1 MDGAYL
7 VFRWLVGRIAGFLWA
22 ILQWVA
28 VLDAWAMLIMKF
40 ALHRDPGT
48 WMFIQQVV
56 PGAMIFAWWLYRMA
70 VEPYQKAQFWYW
82 WGRPL

>member
-28 VLDAWAMLIMKF
+28 VRRVGHAHYEIRAASRSWHLDVYPTGR
-40 ALHRDPGT
+40 ALAP
-48 WMFIQQVV
+48 
-56 PGAMIFAWWLYRMA
+56 
-70 VEPYQKAQFWYW
+70 
-82 WGRPL
+82 